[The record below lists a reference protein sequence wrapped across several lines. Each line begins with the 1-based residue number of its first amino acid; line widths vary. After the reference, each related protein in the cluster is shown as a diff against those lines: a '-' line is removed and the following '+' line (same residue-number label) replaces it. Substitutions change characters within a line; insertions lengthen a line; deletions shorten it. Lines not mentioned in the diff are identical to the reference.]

1 MGVTVIYTKIYRMH
15 YCTGVSFFCGQLI
28 TMFVKFVYNVDLG
41 WQSIIVT
48 EAKPYKSSHTS
59 LVMSYM
65 MIAAAEPL

>member
-15 YCTGVSFFCGQLI
+15 YCTSVSFFCGQLI